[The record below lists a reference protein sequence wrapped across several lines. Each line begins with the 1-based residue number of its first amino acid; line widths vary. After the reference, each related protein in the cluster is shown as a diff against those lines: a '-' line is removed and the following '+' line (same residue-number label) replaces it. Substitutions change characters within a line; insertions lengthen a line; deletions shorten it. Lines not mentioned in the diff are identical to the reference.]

1 MELALA
7 EVIEQTTASGPEV
20 AAMSCKRLP
29 MSSSA
34 SSQLT
39 RCQPGSVDDLGWVL
53 RSGYK
58 SRSALWTISGAARP
72 FGQRALPVGWAGFGL
87 TSTSLPSSITLIEP
101 QRERQNVQYPATSRR
116 AMQMMISELRLSAQ
130 GVRQVDPTQFQS

>member
-7 EVIEQTTASGPEV
+7 EVIEQTTASGPERV
-20 AAMSCKRLP
+20 AMSFNRLP

-39 RCQPGSVDDLGWVL
+39 RCQPGSADDLGWVL

-72 FGQRALPVGWAGFGL
+72 FGHSALPVGCVGFGL
-87 TSTSLPSSITLIEP
+87 TSISLPSSITLIEP
-101 QRERQNVQYPATSRR
+101 QRERQNVQYPTTSRR
-116 AMQMMISELRLSAQ
+116 AMRIIIVHARC
-130 GVRQVDPTQFQS
+130 GNTH